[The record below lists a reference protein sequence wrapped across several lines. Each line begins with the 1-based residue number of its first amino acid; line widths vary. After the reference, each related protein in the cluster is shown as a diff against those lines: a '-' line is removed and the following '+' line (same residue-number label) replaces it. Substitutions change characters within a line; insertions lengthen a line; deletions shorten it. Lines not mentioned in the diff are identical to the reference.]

1 MLGVVEHEHVAGW
14 GLGGDDAR
22 VLRHEARPVHLKL
35 RDYNLMS
42 NDERKVGL
50 DRHAAYLSLVVDL
63 DLDFDLARDGPEPS
77 ELALLV
83 VVVTGV
89 GLGVLVGQLD

>member
-1 MLGVVEHEHVAGW
+1 MFRPGLSVAQRGNT
-14 GLGGDDAR
+14 
-22 VLRHEARPVHLKL
+22 P
-35 RDYNLMS
+35 
-42 NDERKVGL
+42 
-50 DRHAAYLSLVVDL
+50 YLSLMVDL

-89 GLGVLVGQLD
+89 ELGVLVGQLDRGDQEMVL